1 MKIVDC
7 EQGSPEWHAAR
18 CGSLGASSIADMMAR
33 TKSGWSASRAN
44 LAARLVCEQ
53 LTGTASETYTN
64 AAMQWG
70 SDMEPRARELYEFMY
85 DVEVQQVGLVLHR
98 TIDRAH
104 ASPDGMVGDAGLLE
118 IKAPNSATHILALE
132 GKPIDDR
139 YIKQMQWQMC
149 CTGRLWC
156 DFCSFDPR
164 FPAEMQLHV
173 RRVHRDDVL
182 ISEIEREATS
192 FMKEVGSTVS
202 RLRSLYNIGDS
213 NVAA

>member
-1 MKIVDC
+1 MKIVSCD
-7 EQGSPEWHAAR
+7 QGSEEWKKLRA
-18 CGSLGASSIADMMAR
+18 GSLGASSIADMMAK
-33 TKSGWSASRAN
+33 TKTGWGASRSN
-44 LAARLVCEQ
+44 LAARLICEQ
-53 LTGTASETYTN
+53 LTGVAQESYTN

-70 SDMEPRARELYEFMY
+70 CDMEPRARELYEFIY
-85 DVEVQQVGLVLHR
+85 DAEVQQVGLVLHP
-98 TIDRAH
+98 TILRAH
-104 ASPDGMVGDAGLLE
+104 ASPDGMIGDDGLLE

-149 CTGRLWC
+149 CTARSWC

-173 RRVHRDDVL
+173 RRVNRDDVL
-182 ISEIEREATS
+182 ISELEQEAAV